1 MFFTHLPEMP
11 EGMNPEQITQAN
23 EWLQTNVDSEMWTS
37 AEVCKHFKF
46 SGARLNQLNKEHVI
60 PGHIKFG
67 ATHVYLMRFAGPW
80 FAAYKKRADVRKV
93 KVEAPNKKSGRP
105 KKVKGEY
112 EYTLWGSV
120 YKTANEPR
128 EEMLNWKGYVAAQ
141 YPQFYEGGDFKK
153 VIGELIKDQ
162 PPELKNALKEIDH
175 VFRKIIAERAK

>member
-1 MFFTHLPEMP
+1 MKNVPEVYRKGQSWADENYITVMEVEKRFGVSRQQQRNLYAKGLPP
-11 EGMNPEQITQAN
+11 DALYIGSTLCYWRA
-23 EWLQTNVDSEMWTS
+23 S
-37 AEVCKHFKF
+37 AEPYFRDYD
-46 SGARLNQLNKEHVI
+46 ARQKERI
-60 PGHIKFG
+60 TNSEIRKE
-67 ATHVYLMRFAGPW
+67 
-80 FAAYKKRADVRKV
+80 KKK
-93 KVEAPNKKSGRP
+93 PGRP

-120 YKTANEPR
+120 YKTTNEPR
-128 EEMLNWKGYVAAQ
+128 AEMLNWKGYIAAQ

>member
-1 MFFTHLPEMP
+1 MFKEIWGEIPQTPEAADWVQKVMDSSIMTAK
-11 EGMNPEQITQAN
+11 EVQTKWGLSQSTVSRLYTKFNWSFAFKKGNQI
-23 EWLQTNVDSEMWTS
+23 LFLSEY
-37 AEVCKHFKF
+37 AV
-46 SGARLNQLNKEHVI
+46 
-60 PGHIKFG
+60 
-67 ATHVYLMRFAGPW
+67 PW
-80 FAAYKKRADVRKV
+80 FESYNAEQNINRSNETLAPGEPKRKK
-93 KVEAPNKKSGRP
+93 PGRP

-120 YKTANEPR
+120 YKTTNEPR
-128 EEMLNWKGYVAAQ
+128 AEMLNWKGYVAAQ